1 MPELYCSVYVRSDE
15 PLMDEIKE
23 EAEADSATIRKGKE
37 GITELYFEN
46 LDDEPQVINFLFKFG
61 IDYDVSIYKSEDWNP
76 EEKSYRLEAG
86 EKEFSA
92 LVTEEGEFLSSTK
105 NIVDF
110 LNGEK
115 TLEELKQDNAV
126 QLMLVRE
133 KYPLIKE

>member
-1 MPELYCSVYVRSDE
+1 MPELYCSVYVRSDD
-15 PLMDEIKE
+15 LMNEIKE
-23 EAEADSATIRKGKE
+23 EAEADSATIRKDKE
-37 GITELYFEN
+37 GITELYFED
-46 LDDEPQVINFLFKFG
+46 LDDEPQVVDFLFQNG
-61 IDYDVSIYKSEDWNP
+61 INYDISIYKSDDWNP